1 VRPPS
6 LWAAGA
12 GIDDFLGPSLAPA
25 SHDLPR
31 ERARVAQAGRLLP
44 ACPDL
49 DLDLVT
55 PFPSNSSPPMFGGS
69 SAWGQQN
76 NQQQQQGQQQQPAG
90 GGLFGGGAPAA
101 GGFGSTG
108 GTSPLPASLAL
119 LSSASPQEG
128 WVTIPGV

>member
-1 VRPPS
+1 
-6 LWAAGA
+6 
-12 GIDDFLGPSLAPA
+12 
-25 SHDLPR
+25 
-31 ERARVAQAGRLLP
+31 
-44 ACPDL
+44 
-49 DLDLVT
+49 
-55 PFPSNSSPPMFGGS
+55 MFGGS

-76 NQQQQQGQQQQPAG
+76 NQQQQQQQGQQQQPAG

-128 WVTIPGV
+128 WVTIPGFEDRLMTSCEQGESREPGRPRGLTGQRMLTCLPELEPGLSSNRPASLRLRALLSHRTCR